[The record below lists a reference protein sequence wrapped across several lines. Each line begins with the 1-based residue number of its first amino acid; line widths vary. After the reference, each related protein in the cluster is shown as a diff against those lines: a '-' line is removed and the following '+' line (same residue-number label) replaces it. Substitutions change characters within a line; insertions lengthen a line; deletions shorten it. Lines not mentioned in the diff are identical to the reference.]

1 MVNSE
6 ATAGIID
13 NLAKLVDEI
22 QESNAH
28 LIGISSSLVIG
39 LAEIAKAIHALTAA
53 LEAKY

>member
-1 MVNSE
+1 MVDSE

-13 NLAKLVDEI
+13 NLAKLVGEM

-39 LAEIAKAIHALTAA
+39 LAEVTKALHALTAV
-53 LEAKY
+53 LEAK